1 MKLVPIWKKAWRL
14 SSLQLAV
21 LMAVLNAAAGGW
33 TYFNG
38 YIPPMI
44 WASVNMVLGMAVAV
58 ARVVSQPNVTGAEY
72 QDPQ

>member
-1 MKLVPIWKKAWRL
+1 MKLVPIWKQAWRL

-38 YIPPMI
+38 YIPPMV
-44 WASVNMVLGMAVAV
+44 WASVNMMLGIAVAV
-58 ARVVSQPNVTGAEY
+58 ARVIPQPNVTGT
-72 QDPQ
+72 DPQAPQ